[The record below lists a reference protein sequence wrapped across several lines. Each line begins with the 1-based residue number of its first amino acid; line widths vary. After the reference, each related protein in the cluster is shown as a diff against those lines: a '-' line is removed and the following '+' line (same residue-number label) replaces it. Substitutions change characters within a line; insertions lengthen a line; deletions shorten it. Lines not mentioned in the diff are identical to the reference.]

1 LNLSESIVFEGGPF
15 WPNLVWV
22 LPLLLIGA
30 VWLAVAVIVHKGEDV
45 DRPTRMAHLYGYTVC
60 LISLVIALITLSSIL
75 NAAFDRANPLQ
86 SESPFGASLTSFES
100 YKATYRREQAVF
112 DRAEGGKPDT
122 LSDASLRARYDA
134 LVRDRI
140 ASTRYRTGK
149 SITIGLIFLVLS
161 VVLFLAHWRW
171 VRRLNGSQRAAA

>member
-45 DRPTRMAHLYGYTVC
+45 DRPNRMAHLYGYTVC
-60 LISLVIALITLSSIL
+60 LISLVIAL
-75 NAAFDRANPLQ
+75 AFDRANPLQ

-112 DRAEGGKPDT
+112 DRAEGAKPDT
-122 LSDASLRARYDA
+122 LSDASLRTRYDA

-161 VVLFLAHWRW
+161 VVLFLTNWRW

>member
-1 LNLSESIVFEGGPF
+1 MSESIVFEGGPF

-45 DRPTRMAHLYGYTVC
+45 DRPNRMAHLYGYTVC

-112 DRAEGGKPDT
+112 DRAEGAKQIGR
-122 LSDASLRARYDA
+122 ASCRER
-134 LVRDRI
+134 V
-140 ASTRYRTGK
+140 
-149 SITIGLIFLVLS
+149 
-161 VVLFLAHWRW
+161 
-171 VRRLNGSQRAAA
+171 

>member
-1 LNLSESIVFEGGPF
+1 MVDGGLV

-45 DRPTRMAHLYGYTVC
+45 DRPNRMAHLYGYTVC

-112 DRAEGGKPDT
+112 DRAEGAKPDT

-161 VVLFLAHWRW
+161 VVLFLTNWRW